1 MRRPAAKLK
10 ITQTDAE
17 PTGSAPLGSSAVGL
31 RRSTHIAE
39 IFQTDVE
46 PAGPTPLETSDVEQE
61 VLSLQRAKKQKK
73 DADSSMIG
81 EQTMAQEDEC
91 SSGRNGKSLSMAMT
105 PTSSRRGSRV
115 AETAMKRPA

>member
-46 PAGPTPLETSDVEQE
+46 PAGPTAGDFRCGTGSAEFAAGQETE
-61 VLSLQRAKKQKK
+61 K
-73 DADSSMIG
+73 G
-81 EQTMAQEDEC
+81 C
-91 SSGRNGKSLSMAMT
+91 
-105 PTSSRRGSRV
+105 
-115 AETAMKRPA
+115 